1 MKVSAW
7 VCCSC
12 SLLTAIHVSVGE
24 IYTSL
29 LNIKQAMGVERKLI
43 DYLGNYIDQELERL
57 QDIKR

>member
-12 SLLTAIHVSVGE
+12 SLLTVIHVSVGE

-29 LNIKQAMGVERKLI
+29 LNIKQAMSVERKLI
-43 DYLGNYIDQELERL
+43 DYLGNYVDQELERL